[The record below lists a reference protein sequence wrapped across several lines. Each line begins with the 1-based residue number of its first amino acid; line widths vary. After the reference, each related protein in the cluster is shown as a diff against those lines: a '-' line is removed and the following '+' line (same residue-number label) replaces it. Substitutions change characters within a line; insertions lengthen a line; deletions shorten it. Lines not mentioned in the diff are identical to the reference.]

1 MHWKRAASNS
11 GVPRPEPKKEDEIKA
26 TMMMSMSVDGHKK
39 TSAKVTMTAASK
51 AKMTA
56 AKQGQQ

>member
-1 MHWKRAASNS
+1 MMMM
-11 GVPRPEPKKEDEIKA
+11 
-26 TMMMSMSVDGHKK
+26 MMMSADGRK
-39 TSAKVTMTAASK
+39 TSAKVMVTAASK